1 MAGENTSLLLETTS
15 MIFIEASST
24 CSGKKKHFSGHN
36 MVTNRIF
43 DASLAQKVAHS
54 CLLSRS

>member
-1 MAGENTSLLLETTS
+1 MAGENTSLLLETTC

-24 CSGKKKHFSGHN
+24 CSDKKKHFSGHN

-43 DASLAQKVAHS
+43 DASLA
-54 CLLSRS
+54 